1 MLKEGQLKSA
11 PAEPITAQ
19 EPVTVAGIND
29 WLMRFQRVSA
39 TEKLFFVQ
47 HLGVMIKAG
56 ISLAKALEMLAKQ
69 TTNKRFQKVIYQLYQ
84 DVNKGDA
91 LAAALKKYPDVFDE
105 LFANMVAA
113 GEASGTLEE
122 VLKSLYL
129 QLKRN
134 HELASKIRGALMYPL
149 VILFAMTMIG
159 AGVMIFVVPKF
170 ISIFKDANIELP
182 LMTKILIAASDAIVN
197 NGLMATIV
205 TLIALIII
213 IKLSSLP
220 AVKSGRHWL
229 FLKLPILGPIVKKI
243 NLARFARTM
252 SSLLKTDIKIVESF
266 KISATTV
273 NNIHYKNS
281 LLRAAEKIKKG
292 VLINQ
297 VLADYPELYNH
308 IIRQMVTVGE
318 ETGELDKILEE
329 IAGFYEEEVE
339 EIMNSLPTII
349 EPVIILVLAAVI
361 GLMAVAI
368 IMPMYSLTNA
378 I

>member
-1 MLKEGQLKSA
+1 MLKEEQLKSA
-11 PAEPITAQ
+11 PAKPITAKEQ
-19 EPVTVAGIND
+19 AAAASVND
-29 WLMRFQRVSA
+29 WLLRFQRISV

-47 HLGVMIKAG
+47 HLSVMIKAG

-69 TTNKRFQKVIYQLYQ
+69 TANKRFQKVVDQLYQ
-84 DVNKGDA
+84 TVNKGDT

-122 VLKSLYL
+122 VLKGLYL

-134 HELASKIRGALMYPL
+134 HQLVTKIRGALMYPL
-149 VILFAMTMIG
+149 IILFAMGVIG

-170 ISIFKDANIELP
+170 ISIFKDADIELP
-182 LMTKILIAASDAIVN
+182 LMTKILIAVSDAIVN
-197 NGLMATIV
+197 NGLLVTII
-205 TLIALIII
+205 TLITLIII
-213 IKLSSLP
+213 IKLSSMP
-220 AVKSGRHWL
+220 TVKSWWHWL
-229 FLKLPILGPIVKKI
+229 FLKLPVLGPIVKKI

-266 KISATTV
+266 KIASTTV

-281 LLRAAEKIKKG
+281 LMQAAEKVKKG
-292 VLINQ
+292 VLINE

-308 IIRQMVTVGE
+308 VIRQMVTVGE

-349 EPVIILVLAAVI
+349 EPVIILVLATVI